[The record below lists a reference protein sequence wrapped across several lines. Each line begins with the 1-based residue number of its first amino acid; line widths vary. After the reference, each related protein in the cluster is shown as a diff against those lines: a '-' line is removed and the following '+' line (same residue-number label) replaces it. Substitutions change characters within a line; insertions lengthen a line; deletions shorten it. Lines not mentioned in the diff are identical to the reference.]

1 MKIKEKFGKIC
12 FPGWLFLILTVVYN
26 ELLLHCWITE
36 QIQPGRLLAVLAF
49 GLGLGGILALLTSL
63 IPSEKAVKWVS
74 VGLAVMVVVIW
85 LMEYFI
91 SDAYKTFMTPATI
104 FSGAGGVARDYLD
117 LVLSLLGRS
126 FWRIVM
132 TLLPTVLYA
141 LFCHPG
147 TVGWK
152 GRGILAAFCAAMYL
166 LGTAAVIWLTGDSA
180 RFGVAY
186 EFDSAVRSFGLGM
199 GLSLE
204 ATHSSGGEKEPVFVM
219 ETPPETTVPL
229 RQPVEAPEASPE
241 ELPEATQPAVVYGD
255 NVLAH
260 LDYGALAASVK
271 NSTVSSIYSYVNSLT
286 PSKQNEYTGLFAG
299 KNLILITAE
308 AFTAEVIDPE
318 RTPTLYRMANEG
330 IRFADYY
337 QPAWGASTTSGEFS
351 NLVGIVP
358 TNGGMCMKETLQ
370 QDLFLTMG
378 HQLQK
383 LGYYSVAY
391 HNHNKDFYDRDKTH
405 THLGYDRFLAQYGG
419 LEGITPVWP
428 ESDLE
433 MIDVTI
439 PQYLDQQPFSIY
451 YMTVSGHCMYSQN
464 ANAMSKKHYDEVA
477 DMDCGEA
484 VKCYYACQLELEA
497 AMASLIR
504 QLEEAGIADDTVV
517 VLATDHYPYGLERS
531 GTWQNTS
538 DYLAELYGVDSYDK
552 FIRDHNTL
560 IIWSGCL
567 EDMDIV
573 VDEPVY
579 SLDILPTLSNL
590 FGVEYD
596 SRLLVGRDIFSE
608 EAPLVLWA
616 DHSWKTD
623 KGRYDALTGVFT
635 PAEGVTVED
644 GYKERISSLVSNKIT
659 YSRSVLETDF
669 FNYVSDALKQG
680 E

>member
-1 MKIKEKFGKIC
+1 MKNQNEFGKVY
-12 FPGWLFLILTVVYN
+12 FPGWIFLILTVVYN
-26 ELLLHCWITE
+26 ELLLHFWITE
-36 QIQPGRLLAVLAF
+36 QIQPGRALAVLAF
-49 GLGLGGILALLTSL
+49 ALGFGGILALLTSL
-63 IPSEKAVKWVS
+63 ISSEKAVKWVS
-74 VGLAVMVVVIW
+74 VGLAVMVAVIW
-85 LMEYFI
+85 LTEYFL

-104 FSGAGGVARDYLD
+104 FSGAGGVAKDYLD

-126 FWRIVM
+126 FWRIVV

-147 TVGWK
+147 TTGWK
-152 GRGILAAFCAAMYL
+152 RRGILAAFCMIAYL
-166 LGTAAVIWLTGDSA
+166 LGTAVVTLLTEDTA

-199 GLSLE
+199 GLTLE
-204 ATHSSGGEKEPVFVM
+204 ATHGSAGEKEPAFVEM
-219 ETPPETTVPL
+219 PTETTVPI
-229 RQPVEAPEASPE
+229 RQPTEAQDVPE
-241 ELPEATQPAVVYGD
+241 ETHPEIVYAD
-255 NVLAH
+255 NVLAR
-260 LDYGALAASVK
+260 LDCGALAESAR
-271 NSTVSSIYSYVNSLT
+271 NSTVASIYSYVNSQI
-286 PSKQNEYTGLFAG
+286 PSKQNEYTGMFAG

-308 AFTAEVIDPE
+308 AFAEEVIDPE

-330 IRFADYY
+330 IRFTDYY

-358 TNGGMCMKETLQ
+358 INGGVCMKETLQ

-405 THLGYDRFLAQYGG
+405 TRLGYDQFLAQYGG

-433 MIDVTI
+433 MIDVSV
-439 PQYLDQQPFSIY
+439 PQYIDRQPFSVY
-451 YMTVSGHCMYSQN
+451 YMTVSGHCMYSQRE
-464 ANAMSKKHYDEVA
+464 NAMSRKHYDEVA

-484 VKCYYACQLELEA
+484 VKCYHACQLELEA

-531 GTWQNTS
+531 STWQNTS
-538 DYLAELYGVDSYDK
+538 DYLAELYGVESYDK
-552 FIRDHNTL
+552 FIRDHNAL

-567 EDMDIV
+567 EDRDIV
-573 VDEPVY
+573 VNAPVY

-596 SRLLVGRDIFSE
+596 SRLLVGRDVFSE
-608 EAPLVLWA
+608 EPPLVLWM

-623 KGRYDALTGVFT
+623 KGCYEAQTGVFT

-644 GYKERISSLVSNKIT
+644 GYVDRISSRVANKVT
-659 YSRSVLETDF
+659 YSRSVLEADF